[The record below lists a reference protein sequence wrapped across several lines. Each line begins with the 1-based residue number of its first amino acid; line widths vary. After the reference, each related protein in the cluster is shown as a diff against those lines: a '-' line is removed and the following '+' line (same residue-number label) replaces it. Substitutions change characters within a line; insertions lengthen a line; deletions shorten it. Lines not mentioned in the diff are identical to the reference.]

1 MTDPAGDTSQFSQNV
16 AAASLASPTPPPT
29 PLPTPTPSLT
39 TYAADT
45 FSRTLGQT
53 WGEADQGGNYA
64 GFYCTNDD
72 MNVTGT
78 AATVLLPDPH
88 NPEICPKDSTVDTNY
103 RGGYLTNVSAQ
114 DVDVRFRVA
123 TATLATSDN
132 INVGFD
138 ARRVSGFTS
147 YRGQVRLTTGNQ
159 VWLQADTVINNT
171 MTPLGAN
178 TRATTASVATGAFIW
193 VRAQI
198 TGTNPTTI
206 RMKAWNDG
214 SAEPTTWAY
223 TTTDST
229 AVLQAPGATGLLGWL
244 SAAWNQ
250 GPITVSFDD
259 FNVTSPISGTVPA
272 APVANFSATPVAG
285 TLGVN
290 FSNTS
295 SGGSPDTYAWDFGD
309 GSGSALPSPSHTY
322 AAPGTYQVKLST
334 TNNGG
339 SSSKTSTITVSPL
352 PGIPVAGFSWLQ
364 QAGTLG
370 VQFTDTSTNS
380 PASWSWNFGDGNP
393 AATVENPLH
402 VYAAPGSYTVTLQAA
417 NGSGAGTLAQS
428 ITVNP
433 LAVPVAGFTYS
444 QAPGTLTF
452 TFSDTSTNG
461 PTSWAWTFGDGATS
475 TSQNPVHTFA
485 SAGTYTVALTASNA
499 SGPSS
504 PASQSITASATAFAS
519 DSFSRAAASGTWG
532 SAPVGGAYSYVGNQS
547 DFSLTGS
554 AGAINLG
561 TAGATRAAYL
571 PVSAQDVDLT
581 YQFNISKLPTG
592 GGSAYAYGSV
602 RRSATADYRI
612 KARIF
617 GTGAVYLSVS
627 QFSAGAETTIGSE
640 VQVAGLTYVPGQDLK
655 VHAQISGTSPTT
667 IKARLWLASGSE
679 PGTWLVSRTDST
691 AGLQG
696 PGSVGLRAYS
706 SSTTT
711 NNPISVAFDN
721 FIAAPIT
728 VTAPPAPVAGFSWSQ
743 SAGTRTIN
751 FTDTSTNSPTSWSWT
766 FGDGSTS
773 TSQNPSHTYAASGP
787 TRSALTAT
795 NASGPSTPAASQSV
809 TVAAA
814 SAPFAS
820 DTFARSAAAAR
831 GAAPRSAAPTPTWAA
846 SPTSAS
852 PAAPARST
860 CRRAG
865 ANRAAFLAVSAQD
878 VDLTYQF
885 SIGTLPAGGGSVY
898 TYGTVRHSATA
909 DYRVKV
915 RVTGTG
921 AVFLSF
927 SQFSAGAETTIGSEI
942 QVAGLTY
949 VAGTNLNVHAQ
960 ISGTSPT
967 TLNARVWAA
976 GTTEPGTWQVS
987 RTDSTAGLQV
997 AGGVGLRA
1005 YTSGI
1010 TTNTPITVSF
1020 DNFIAAPISQ

>member
-1 MTDPAGDTSQFSQNV
+1 
-16 AAASLASPTPPPT
+16 
-29 PLPTPTPSLT
+29 
-39 TYAADT
+39 
-45 FSRTLGQT
+45 
-53 WGEADQGGNYA
+53 
-64 GFYCTNDD
+64 
-72 MNVTGT
+72 
-78 AATVLLPDPH
+78 
-88 NPEICPKDSTVDTNY
+88 
-103 RGGYLTNVSAQ
+103 
-114 DVDVRFRVA
+114 VA

-159 VWLQADTVINNT
+159 VWLQADSVINNT
-171 MTPLGAN
+171 MTGLGVN
-178 TRATTASVATGAFIW
+178 TRAQPATVATGAFIW

-214 SAEPTTWAY
+214 SAEPSAWAY
-223 TTTDST
+223 TVTDST
-229 AVLQAPGATGLLGWL
+229 PVLQAPGAVGLLGWL

-272 APVANFSATPVAG
+272 APVANFSASPVAG

-295 SGGSPDTYAWDFGD
+295 TGGSPDTYAWDFGD

-322 AAPGTYQVKLST
+322 AAPGTYQVRLST

-364 QAGTLG
+364 QTGTLG

-380 PASWSWNFGDGNP
+380 PSSWSWSFGDGSP
-393 AATVENPLH
+393 AATVQNPLH
-402 VYAAPGSYTVTLQAA
+402 VYTAPGPYTVTLQAA
-417 NGSGAGTLAQS
+417 NGSGTGTLAQS

-433 LAVPVAGFTYS
+433 LPVPVAGFTYS

-452 TFSDTSTNG
+452 TFSDTTTNG
-461 PTSWAWTFGDGATS
+461 PTSWAWTFGDGASS

-504 PASQSITASATAFAS
+504 PASQSITASATAFVS
-519 DSFSRAAASGTWG
+519 DSFSRSSAAGTWG
-532 SAPVGGAYSYVGNQS
+532 SAPVGGAYSYVGSQA

-581 YQFNISKLPTG
+581 YQFSINKLPTG
-592 GGSAYAYGSV
+592 GGSAYAYGSL
-602 RRSATADYRI
+602 RRSATADYRV

-627 QFSAGAETTIGSE
+627 QFSAGVETTIGSE

-655 VHAQISGTSPTT
+655 VHAQVSGTNPTT
-667 IKARLWLASGSE
+667 LLARLWPAGASE
-679 PGTWLVSRTDST
+679 PGTWLVNRTDST
-691 AGLQG
+691 AALQVA
-696 PGSVGLRAYS
+696 GSVGLRAYS

-721 FIAAPIT
+721 LIAAPIT
-728 VTAPPAPVAGFSWSQ
+728 IMAPPAPVASFSWSQ

-751 FTDTSTNSPTSWSWT
+751 FSDTSTNGPTSWAWN
-766 FGDGSTS
+766 FGDSS
-773 TSQNPSHTYAASGP
+773 SSSSQNPSHTYAATG
-787 TRSALTAT
+787 TYTVTLTAT
-795 NASGPSTPAASQSV
+795 NATGSSVPAASQSV

-814 SAPFAS
+814 SSPYAS
-820 DTFARSAAAAR
+820 DTFARSAASGTWGSAQVG
-831 GAAPRSAAPTPTWAA
+831 GAYTYVGSQADFSLTGSAGRINLPT
-846 SPTSAS
+846 
-852 PAAPARST
+852 
-860 CRRAG
+860 AG

-885 SIGTLPAGGGSVY
+885 SISALPAGGGSVY

-915 RVTGTG
+915 RVAGTG
-921 AVFLSF
+921 AVYLSF
-927 SQFSAGAETTIGSEI
+927 SQYSAGVETTIGSEI

-949 VAGTNLNVHAQ
+949 VAGTSLNVHAQ
-960 ISGTSPT
+960 VSGTSPT
-967 TLNARVWAA
+967 ALNARVWASS
-976 GTTEPGTWQVS
+976 GSEPSSWQVS
-987 RTDSTAGLQV
+987 RTDSTAGLQA

-1005 YTSGI
+1005 YTSAI

-1020 DNFIAAPISQ
+1020 DNFLAAPISQ